1 MLDRTVHLKILPT
14 VTITKYVV
22 ARVIPCW
29 FISVYVASLGLLEM
43 LSAIGLNYVDE
54 SNGCMDL
61 QQSPTNPSH
70 PQPQQKNIEIITST
84 HDAHTNESVR
94 PSVCLSAVLYV
105 HTYTYDLCR
114 RFFKIFIH
122 VAPME
127 AWDGGLIATFPPMRM
142 Q

>member
-84 HDAHTNESVR
+84 NDAHTNESVR
-94 PSVCLSAVLYV
+94 PSNIYKSVCLSAVLYV
-105 HTYTYDLCR
+105 HAHTHMICAVVSLKYSFMSLR
-114 RFFKIFIH
+114 WKH
-122 VAPME
+122 GMVA
-127 AWDGGLIATFPPMRM
+127 
-142 Q
+142 